1 MKKILVPTDFSPNA
15 ARAIDYAVQ
24 IAKLNEATIYVIHA
38 CDLLDTTFKDK
49 LELKEEYNKT
59 ITDEAFAKLEMIR
72 QSIEDTERILVN
84 TQLYNGPVTDTV
96 LLAAKEHGADLI
108 IMGTLGHSGIKERI
122 LGSKTASVIGRTD
135 IPVLAIPLE
144 YEWSEPKKFLLAIN
158 HAHEA
163 TDIVDPVFDLA
174 RVFNAETE
182 VVIFTHED
190 FAVAVEYVEDAKE
203 IHQIEAVLKDRYKDI
218 VIHPEHL
225 SGQRFGE
232 TLDEFIKEKEIDLLA
247 MITHKR
253 NLVSSIFNRSMT
265 KRMAYHTRV
274 PLLAIPAR

>member
-15 ARAIDYAVQ
+15 AKAIDYAVQ
-24 IAKLNEATIYVIHA
+24 ISKLNQATIYIIHA

-49 LELKEEYNKT
+49 LELKEEYNKH
-59 ITDEAFAKLEMIR
+59 ITDEAFTKLEMIR
-72 QSIEDTERILVN
+72 QSIEDTEGVLVN

-96 LLAAKEHGADLI
+96 LTAAKEHEVDLI
-108 IMGTLGHSGIKERI
+108 VMGTLGHSGIKERI
-122 LGSKTASVIGRTD
+122 FGSKTASVIGRTD
-135 IPVLAIPLE
+135 IPVIAIPLE

-158 HAHEA
+158 HAAEA
-163 TDIVDPVFDLA
+163 AGIVDPVFDLA
-174 RVFNAETE
+174 RIFKAETE
-182 VVIFTHED
+182 VAIFTYED
-190 FAVAVEYVEDAKE
+190 FTVAVEYPEHTKE
-203 IHQIEAVLKDRYKDI
+203 IGRIETALKNRYSD
-218 VIHPEHL
+218 VTIHPEHL

-232 TLDEFIKEKEIDLLA
+232 TLEEFIKEKEIDLLA

-253 NLVSSIFNRSMT
+253 NLVSGIFHRSMT